1 MFENKRTSLD
11 YIQNL
16 VNSIHADAEGEEDS
30 VTSCK
35 DVSP

>member
-11 YIQNL
+11 YIHNL
-16 VNSIHADAEGEEDS
+16 VNSMNPNVEGEDS
-30 VTSCK
+30 ENLHR